1 MPRGGYSRR
10 RTHEEYKRDLAIAN
24 PNIELLSQYVD
35 SHTWVK
41 LRCKIDG
48 YVWESTPSP
57 LLHGRGCRRCA
68 ARRLSEK
75 QSKSHSDF
83 VAEMAVAQPGIEVIG
98 QYIAARKK
106 VALRCRVCGHEWKAL
121 PDNVV
126 HQKGGCPEC
135 GNRKISQKQILTEE
149 FVRTK
154 LMEVNPDVELIG
166 PYKGMLEHTKMRCR
180 KCGYEWEP
188 LLANLYYK
196 RNGHVKGCPK
206 CNRSHG
212 EIAIERY
219 LSSHSIAYEPQK
231 KFDGLV
237 GVGGRL
243 LSYDFFLPDYN
254 TLIEFQGEQ
263 HYSAVDYYGGEEN
276 FQVQQA
282 HDSLK
287 ADYASSHGHRLL
299 TIPYKGLDR
308 IEEILD
314 AFFVAYKA
322 A

>member
-1 MPRGGYSRR
+1 MPRGGHSKR
-10 RTHEEYKRDLAIAN
+10 RTHEEYKHDLAIAN

-68 ARRLSEK
+68 AKRVSEK

-83 VAEMAVAQPGIEVIG
+83 VAEMAVAQPNIEVTG
-98 QYIAARKK
+98 QYVAARKK
-106 VALRCRVCGHEWKAL
+106 IALRCKVCGHEWEAL

-135 GNRKISQKQILTEE
+135 AKKRLSDMHFHTEE
-149 FVRTK
+149 FVRSQ
-154 LMEVNPDVELIG
+154 LAEINPDVELVG
-166 PYKGMLEHTKMRCR
+166 SYKGMLERVRARCR

-188 LLANLYYK
+188 ITANLYYE
-196 RNGHVKGCPK
+196 REGHVSTCPK
-206 CNRSHG
+206 CNRSYG
-212 EIAIERY
+212 EKAIENY
-219 LSSHSIAYEPQK
+219 LISHSIAYEPQK

-237 GVGGRL
+237 GTGGRL
-243 LSYDFFLPDYN
+243 LSYDFFLLEYN
-254 TLIEFQGEQ
+254 VLIEFQGEQ
-263 HYSAVDYYGGEEN
+263 HYKPIDYYGGEEN

-299 TIPYKGLDR
+299 AIPYKELGR

-314 AFFVAYKA
+314 AFFVAYKVA
-322 A
+322 